1 MAFKFKE
8 DAPLGGDG
16 KEVMRTAISKILLFA
31 PAHAATLS
39 KMRLIEDPSCPSMK
53 TDGKTIWWG
62 PEFCAALTWQELG
75 FVLMHEVDHR
85 HLCHPWRFG
94 QRDPYMWN
102 IAGDARINV
111 DLVAYCQAAN
121 LPFKKPADSGVWFD
135 WVTPDMTTEAIYDII
150 EAKSGASGRPPP
162 GQGQGDGKGEQQGAG
177 FGNEEGELDMLPAP
191 ADAKEV
197 DAISD
202 LADATAMGKAMGLS
216 PGHLVREM
224 EQVKD
229 RMVDWKSLLATKIR
243 ATIGF
248 DDWTY
253 RRARVSGMRNGVVM
267 PTLGGNR
274 VECVVVV
281 IDTSGSHWHLT
292 EQCFA
297 EVRAVFQAVNPSRVI
312 VIQTDTHITDLQEYT
327 NASDVKLEAKGGGG
341 SHFVE
346 ALEKADTYDASAVVF
361 ISDFEGQWPKEPVR
375 NFIGVLVG
383 HYGGRH
389 SAPDWVD
396 NIVEVRE

>member
-39 KMRLIEDPSCPSMK
+39 KMRLIEDTDCPSMK

-62 PEFCAALTWQELG
+62 SEFAGSMTWQELG
-75 FVLMHEVDHR
+75 FVLMHETDHR

-102 IAGDARINV
+102 IAGDARINA
-111 DLVAYCQAAN
+111 DLIAYCKAAN
-121 LPFKKPADSGVWFD
+121 LPFKMPDGSGVLFD

-150 EAKSGASGRPPP
+150 EQKNGGSGRPPP
-162 GQGQGDGKGEQQGAG
+162 GQGDGSDGKQKGAG
-177 FGNEEGELDMLPAP
+177 FGNEEGELDMMPAP

-202 LADATAMGKAMGLS
+202 LADATAMGKAMGLT

-243 ATIGF
+243 AVIGF
-248 DDWTY
+248 DDWGY
-253 RRARVSGMRNGVVM
+253 RRARVSGMRNGVVL
-267 PTLGGNR
+267 PTLMGNK
-274 VECVVVV
+274 VEAVTV
-281 IDTSGSHWHLT
+281 IIDSSGSHWHLIA
-292 EQCFA
+292 QCFS
-297 EVRAVFQAVNPSRVI
+297 EVKAIFEAVNPSRVH
-312 VIQTDTHITDLQEYT
+312 VLQGDTRITSEQEFHSPSEITY
-327 NASDVKLEAKGGGG
+327 EAKGGGG
-341 SHFVE
+341 SDFRAV
-346 ALEKADTYDASAVVF
+346 LERARELDSTATVF
-361 ISDFEGQWPKEPVR
+361 ITDGDGQWPDVEVPKL
-375 NFIGVLVG
+375 ITVLVG
-383 HYGGRH
+383 HYGGRNNV
-389 SAPDWVD
+389 PYGDV
-396 NIVEVRE
+396 VEARE

>member
-39 KMRLIEDPSCPSMK
+39 KMRLIEDPGCPSMK

-62 PEFCAALTWQELG
+62 PEFCASLTWQELG

-150 EAKSGASGRPPP
+150 EAKSGGSGRPPP
-162 GQGQGDGKGEQQGAG
+162 GKGDGQGEGQGDQQGAG

-202 LADATAMGKAMGLS
+202 LADATAMGKAMGLM

-243 ATIGF
+243 AVIGF
-248 DDWTY
+248 DDWGY
-253 RRARVSGMRNGVVM
+253 RRARVSGMRNGVIL
-267 PTLGGNR
+267 PTLMGNK
-274 VECVVVV
+274 VEAVTV
-281 IDTSGSHWHLT
+281 IIDSSGSHWHLIA
-292 EQCFA
+292 QCFS
-297 EVRAVFQAVNPSRVI
+297 EVKAIFEAVNPSRVH
-312 VIQTDTHITDLQEYT
+312 VLQGDTQITSEQEFHSPSEITY
-327 NASDVKLEAKGGGG
+327 EAKGGGG
-341 SHFVE
+341 SDFRAV
-346 ALEKADTYDASAVVF
+346 LERARELDSTATVF
-361 ISDFEGQWPKEPVR
+361 ITDGDGQWPKEEVPKL
-375 NFIGVLVG
+375 ITVLVG
-383 HYGGRH
+383 HYGGRNNV
-389 SAPDWVD
+389 PYGDV
-396 NIVEVRE
+396 VEARE